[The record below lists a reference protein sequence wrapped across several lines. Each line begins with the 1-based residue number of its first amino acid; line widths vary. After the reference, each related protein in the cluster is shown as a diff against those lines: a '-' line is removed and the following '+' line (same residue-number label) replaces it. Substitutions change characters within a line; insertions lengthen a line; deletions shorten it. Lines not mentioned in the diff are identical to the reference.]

1 MLTLDYFVVDAFTT
15 EALGGNPL
23 AVVMNT
29 CGLATE
35 RIHAIAREINLSSMT
50 TFGFELQAGGDRAS

>member
-15 EALGGNPL
+15 EPLGGNPL
-23 AVVMNT
+23 AVVTNT

-35 RIHAIAREINLSSMT
+35 RM
-50 TFGFELQAGGDRAS
+50 QAGGD